1 MKLGTS
7 YYPELV
13 AETEWRR
20 DLLNM
25 REARLS
31 VIRMNEFAWS
41 SLEPREGEYDF
52 GWLDRF
58 LDLAHKLG
66 FEVIL
71 CTPTA
76 TPPAWFGT
84 QYPEVYVELADG
96 EVRRHGGRRD
106 MDLDNEIYRYFA
118 HQITVKLGERYGQ
131 HPAVTHWQLDNELF
145 GVEGPA
151 LPPGCHTRAATFRFR
166 QYLKRVHGDLATLNA
181 RWGTKFWSQDYSDWS
196 QIETARHPRTTL
208 GHWMD
213 YARWFNESLSGFL
226 KLQADALRGI
236 VNPRQLIT
244 HNSTAIFDRG
254 IDHIAT
260 GESLDV
266 VGWDA
271 YFGAAGRPYPD
282 AFTAIAHDLF
292 RSAKRKPFLVLETGL
307 AGKGDPS
314 HSAAFFA
321 EMRARGAEMV
331 VLWHWREH
339 RSGPE
344 RRSGAFC
351 DHAGRPWADRMAFM
365 QGLAKRA
372 ELATPLPVSY
382 APAKAAILLTVDNV
396 STVLAPNPYA
406 KGPRKHDYL
415 RMVIECYR
423 AFRRLGVMVDVVRPG
438 DSLDGYTLL
447 IAPATKLID
456 VKTAADISAFVAKG
470 GTLFATAKAAH
481 ETPWGAYL
489 PVHGEPLAEVLGLTV
504 RHDFNL
510 NAVQPV
516 RLAVGDELMNAE
528 EYGDRVEL
536 TTATVLA
543 SCEGGPWAGSTASSV
558 NTHGQGRAYHVA
570 LRSSELIAR
579 IAREAV
585 EQAGLPV
592 HAAPGEDA
600 VVVPHLEGK
609 GVWVFNYGAAPV
621 TFAGVEVGAQDFEMI
636 PSAR

>member
-1 MKLGTS
+1 MKLGAS

-13 AETEWRR
+13 SETEWRR

-41 SLEPREGEYDF
+41 SLEPREGEYAF

-58 LDLAHKLG
+58 LDLAHELG

-76 TPPAWFGT
+76 TPPAWLGT

-106 MDLDNEIYRYFA
+106 MDLDNEVYRYFS

-131 HPAVTHWQLDNELF
+131 HPAVSHWQLDNELF
-145 GVEGPA
+145 GVEGPD
-151 LPPGCHTRAATFRFR
+151 LRPGCHTRAATFRFR
-166 QYLKRVHGDLATLNA
+166 Q
-181 RWGTKFWSQDYSDWS
+181 
-196 QIETARHPRTTL
+196 
-208 GHWMD
+208 
-213 YARWFNESLSGFL
+213 
-226 KLQADALRGI
+226 
-236 VNPRQLIT
+236 
-244 HNSTAIFDRG
+244 
-254 IDHIAT
+254 
-260 GESLDV
+260 
-266 VGWDA
+266 
-271 YFGAAGRPYPD
+271 
-282 AFTAIAHDLF
+282 
-292 RSAKRKPFLVLETGL
+292 
-307 AGKGDPS
+307 
-314 HSAAFFA
+314 
-321 EMRARGAEMV
+321 
-331 VLWHWREH
+331 
-339 RSGPE
+339 
-344 RRSGAFC
+344 
-351 DHAGRPWADRMAFM
+351 
-365 QGLAKRA
+365 
-372 ELATPLPVSY
+372 
-382 APAKAAILLTVDNV
+382 
-396 STVLAPNPYA
+396 
-406 KGPRKHDYL
+406 
-415 RMVIECYR
+415 
-423 AFRRLGVMVDVVRPG
+423 
-438 DSLDGYTLL
+438 
-447 IAPATKLID
+447 
-456 VKTAADISAFVAKG
+456 
-470 GTLFATAKAAH
+470 
-481 ETPWGAYL
+481 YL

-516 RLAVGDELMNAE
+516 RMAASGELMNAE

-543 SCEGGPWAGSTASSV
+543 SCEGGPWAGSTAASV
-558 NTHGQGRAYHVA
+558 NTHGQGRTYHVA

-592 HAAPGEDA
+592 QAAPGEDA

-621 TFAGVEVGAQDFEMI
+621 TYAGVEVGAQDFAMI